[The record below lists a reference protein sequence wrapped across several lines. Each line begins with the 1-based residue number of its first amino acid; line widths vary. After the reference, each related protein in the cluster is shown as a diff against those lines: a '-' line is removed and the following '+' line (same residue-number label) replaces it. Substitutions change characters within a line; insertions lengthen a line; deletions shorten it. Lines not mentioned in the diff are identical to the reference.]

1 MDRTTIEKL
10 SRGQKLSWSIHL
22 AIERCRD
29 CDKQQQK
36 GSIDKLSIERCRGAV
51 EIALKQF
58 LKREK
63 QRYECN
69 QTCNSTK
76 DPNNIL
82 TSQKHLSTRKMSSI
96 LIPKHTHTHTH
107 TLNKS
112 NQFYIPKT
120 SLHKCLHVMTI
131 WDIRK
136 SL

>member
-22 AIERCRD
+22 AIERCWD

-36 GSIDKLSIERCRGAV
+36 GSTDKLGIERCRGAV

-58 LKREK
+58 FKKRKTELWMQSNMQLNQGSK
-63 QRYECN
+63 QHFKLSKTSLN
-69 QTCNSTK
+69 KKNVK
-76 DPNNIL
+76 HFDP
-82 TSQKHLSTRKMSSI
+82 K
-96 LIPKHTHTHTH
+96 THTHTH